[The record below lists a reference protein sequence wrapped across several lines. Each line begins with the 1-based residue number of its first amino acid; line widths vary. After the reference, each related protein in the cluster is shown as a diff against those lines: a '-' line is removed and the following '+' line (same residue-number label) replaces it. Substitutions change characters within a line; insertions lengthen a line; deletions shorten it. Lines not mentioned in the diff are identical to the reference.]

1 MALWSIVA
9 LVCSVGVLLSLVAGV
24 VATALPDA
32 SASHWSDRCRRGFK
46 AFLATLTLYIAFVLM
61 VLAVRAALA

>member
-1 MALWSIVA
+1 MAVWSIVA
-9 LVCSVGVLLSLVAGV
+9 LVCAVGVLLSLVAGA
-24 VATALPDA
+24 VAAALPDT
-32 SASHWSDRCRRGFK
+32 SANHWSDRCRRGFK